1 MNVAT
6 RGRRRTAGDNG
17 YTDGGPY
24 GQNDQGDDAEA
35 FVTQTPAAEA
45 VVAPGPGDPQ
55 ISNTENTLV
64 AAIQRQA
71 AEMQANLATY
81 NRLQATKRASAR
93 PYRATADFV
102 LSLPQDQRPAMAQH
116 FASAFKAENPR
127 FSPRKF
133 FAAVGLR
140 TADAVEEPTV
150 VDPPLSGTDDQA
162 VKGNDFDSVA
172 LDDVETQPKDASL
185 KVFAAFDA
193 WLRSATGRT
202 AATHNPEWLRRQAAR
217 WAASKG
223 LPVQALYPT
232 LGRVLRQARSTGKA
246 TMNRRANDE
255 SLEVAAPQGRI
266 DVEAPVAND
275 TDAEAQASQYDLG
288 DFAHNAGDD
297 IADPELSSDS
307 QIWAPGE
314 KTSQFKKASGI
325 AAVRYAESFISAG
338 LAPAADR
345 WKLAKQAE
353 TMREAQVID
362 RTRLLEAVVAANATR
377 RPAAPQG
384 PAIPRGIATAR
395 TASRQV
401 TANSQSDD
409 AALFL

>member
-6 RGRRRTAGDNG
+6 RRRTAGDNG

-24 GQNDQGDDAEA
+24 GQNDQGDDAKA
-35 FVTQTPAAEA
+35 FVTQTPGSEA
-45 VVAPGPGDPQ
+45 VVVPGPGDPQ
-55 ISNTENTLV
+55 ISNTENNLV

-71 AEMQANLATY
+71 AEMQRNLATY
-81 NRLQATKRASAR
+81 NRLQATKRASVR

-102 LSLPQDQRPAMAQH
+102 LSLPPAQRPAMAQH
-116 FASAFKAENPR
+116 FASAFKTENPR

-140 TADAVEEPTV
+140 TADAVEQPTV
-150 VDPPLSGTDDQA
+150 VDPPLSGTDDQD
-162 VKGNDFDSVA
+162 VKGDDFDSVA

-185 KVFAAFDA
+185 KVFSAFDA
-193 WLRSATGRT
+193 WLRKATGRT

-217 WAASKG
+217 WAASQG
-223 LPVQALYPT
+223 IPVQALYPT

-246 TMNRRANDE
+246 PMNRRANDE
-255 SLEVAAPQGRI
+255 SLDVAAPQGRV

-314 KTSQFKKASGI
+314 KTSHKKASGI

-377 RPAAPQG
+377 RPTTG
-384 PAIPRGIATAR
+384 PAIPRGITTAR

-401 TANSQSDD
+401 TANDQSDD
-409 AALFL
+409 SALFL

>member
-1 MNVAT
+1 MPSGLISVAT
-6 RGRRRTAGDNG
+6 LRSHT
-17 YTDGGPY
+17 
-24 GQNDQGDDAEA
+24 
-35 FVTQTPAAEA
+35 
-45 VVAPGPGDPQ
+45 
-55 ISNTENTLV
+55 SN
-64 AAIQRQA
+64 
-71 AEMQANLATY
+71 
-81 NRLQATKRASAR
+81 
-93 PYRATADFV
+93 
-102 LSLPQDQRPAMAQH
+102 
-116 FASAFKAENPR
+116 
-127 FSPRKF
+127 
-133 FAAVGLR
+133 
-140 TADAVEEPTV
+140 
-150 VDPPLSGTDDQA
+150 
-162 VKGNDFDSVA
+162 
-172 LDDVETQPKDASL
+172 
-185 KVFAAFDA
+185 AAFDA

-202 AATHNPEWLRRQAAR
+202 ATTHNPEWLRRQAAR

-223 LPVQALYPT
+223 IPVQALYPT
-232 LGRVLRQARSTGKA
+232 LGRVLSQTRKA

-255 SLEVAAPQGRI
+255 NLDVAAPQGRV

-314 KTSQFKKASGI
+314 KTSHKKASGI
-325 AAVRYAESFISAG
+325 AAVRYAESFINAG

-362 RTRLLEAVVAANATR
+362 RTRLLEAVAAANTTR

-384 PAIPRGIATAR
+384 PAIPRGITTAR

-401 TANSQSDD
+401 TASQSDD